1 MSQSETNQSSDNQTG
16 ACTAGSAASASASL
30 SAASAQ
36 SVEAPKCSI
45 CSSRAVLADALA
57 ELGKAVAEAHHLAR
71 HWRTAHEKR
80 EASNFDAEER
90 TAETLAQFDADT
102 AEEARWF
109 ALYEAALVRL
119 TEANQAA
126 AAAREDYHANLK
138 AYTDTRVAS

>member
-1 MSQSETNQSSDNQTG
+1 MSQSETNQRSDNQTG
-16 ACTAGSAASASASL
+16 ACTAGSAASASL
-30 SAASAQ
+30 SAVSAQ

-109 ALYEAALVRL
+109 ALYETALVRL
-119 TEANQAA
+119 SEANQAA